1 MKITDSE
8 VLHVARLARLKL
20 DTDELKL
27 FQKDLNAILE
37 YMNMI
42 VEIDTTD
49 ITPIVHTTT
58 IMNVMRPDTIKG
70 SQGRAEALSNSPKH
84 KDGNIVVPK
93 VIE

>member
-20 DTDELKL
+20 DTDELAL

-37 YMNMI
+37 YMDMLL
-42 VEIDTTD
+42 EIDTTR
-49 ITPIVHTTT
+49 IIPTVHTATV
-58 IMNVMRPDTIKG
+58 MNVMRPDSIKR
-70 SQGRAEALSNSPKH
+70 SQERAEALSNAPKH

>member
-20 DTDELKL
+20 DTEELPR
-27 FQKDLNAILE
+27 FQKDLNAVLE
-37 YMNMI
+37 YMYMI
-42 VEIDTTD
+42 TEVDTTGV
-49 ITPIVHTTT
+49 TPTIHTTT
-58 IMNVMRPDTIKG
+58 IMNVMRDDTIKD
-70 SQGRAEALSNSPKH
+70 SQERAEALSNAPKH